1 MYFVVSGAVGLLLI
15 SSGVTMAVPFCMGRV
30 IDIIYTA
37 AEQGQLLEKLN
48 IVCQILVVVFVVGG
62 VANFGRVY
70 LMQVA
75 GQRIIRQLREKL
87 FGSVIKQEMGF
98 FDKTRTGELINRL
111 STDTSLVGQSVT
123 MNVSDGLRA
132 VAQAIGGVGMMVS
145 VVLALCMMVSVWCWL
160 FVWCKYGVGYL
171 YDGKCVMLAVCM
183 MVSVVMAVCMMVSMM
198 LAVCMMV
205 SVVLAVRM
213 MVGVWCLLF
222 VWW

>member
-1 MYFVVSGAVGLLLI
+1 
-15 SSGVTMAVPFCMGRV
+15 MAVPFCMGRV

-145 VVLALCMMVSVWCWL
+145 VWCWL
-160 FVWCKYGVGYL
+160 FVYGKCGVGCL
-171 YDGKCVMLAVCM
+171 YDGMCVVLAVRMMVSVVLVVCM
-183 MVSVVMAVCMMVSMM
+183 MVSVV

-205 SVVLAVRM
+205 SVVLAVCM
-213 MVGVWCLLF
+213 MVSVWCWLF
-222 VWW
+222 V

>member
-1 MYFVVSGAVGLLLI
+1 
-15 SSGVTMAVPFCMGRV
+15 MAVPFCMGKV

-37 AEQGQLLEKLN
+37 AEQGQLIEKLN

-111 STDTSLVGQSVT
+111 STDTNLVGQSVT

-145 VVLALCMMVSVWCWL
+145 VV
-160 FVWCKYGVGYL
+160 F
-171 YDGKCVMLAVCM
+171 AVCM
-183 MVSVVMAVCMMVSMM
+183 MVNV
-198 LAVCMMV
+198 
-205 SVVLAVRM
+205 
-213 MVGVWCLLF
+213 
-222 VWW
+222 

>member
-1 MYFVVSGAVGLLLI
+1 
-15 SSGVTMAVPFCMGRV
+15 MGKV

-37 AEQGQLLEKLN
+37 AEQGQLIEKLN

-111 STDTSLVGQSVT
+111 STDTNLVGQSVT

-145 VVLALCMMVSVWCWL
+145 VV
-160 FVWCKYGVGYL
+160 F
-171 YDGKCVMLAVCM
+171 AVCM
-183 MVSVVMAVCMMVSMM
+183 MVNV
-198 LAVCMMV
+198 
-205 SVVLAVRM
+205 
-213 MVGVWCLLF
+213 
-222 VWW
+222 